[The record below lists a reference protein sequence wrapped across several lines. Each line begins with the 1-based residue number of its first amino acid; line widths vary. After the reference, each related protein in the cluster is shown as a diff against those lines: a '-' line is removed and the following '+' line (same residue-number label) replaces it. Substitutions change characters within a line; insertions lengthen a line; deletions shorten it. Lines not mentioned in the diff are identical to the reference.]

1 MLTLKEAA
9 EFVARWLERDKFP
22 ESTIRSWI
30 FLKRLPAVS
39 VGRARYIHQTDLEKI
54 LPAKHLSDRLVG
66 CKRGTA

>member
-9 EFVARWLERDKFP
+9 AFVARWLGRDKFP

-39 VGRARYIHQTDLEKI
+39 VGRLRYIHQVDLEKI
-54 LPAKHLSDRLVG
+54 LPAKQETDKHVG
-66 CKRGTA
+66 